1 MNNNELMLNNNDLK
15 IYSSVK
21 ATNVEERKSIYNA
34 LEKCDVLLNDIVG
47 TEINIKDFYI
57 EERHKEELSED
68 SGEVKNVVKYRT
80 ILFDTEGKT
89 YATGSF
95 GVYNALRRICLVY
108 GEPTWTDG
116 VKVRVEKKP
125 IGNGKTQLTLVLV

>member
-1 MNNNELMLNNNDLK
+1 MNNELMLNNNDLK

-21 ATNVEERKSIYNA
+21 ANNVEERKNIYNA

-57 EERHKEELSED
+57 EERHKEETDEST
-68 SGEVKNVVKYRT
+68 GEVKTITKYRT

-89 YATGSF
+89 YATGSY
-95 GVYNALRRICLVY
+95 GVYNALRRICMVY
-108 GEPTWTDG
+108 GEPTWSEG
-116 VKVRVEKKP
+116 VMVRVDKKP